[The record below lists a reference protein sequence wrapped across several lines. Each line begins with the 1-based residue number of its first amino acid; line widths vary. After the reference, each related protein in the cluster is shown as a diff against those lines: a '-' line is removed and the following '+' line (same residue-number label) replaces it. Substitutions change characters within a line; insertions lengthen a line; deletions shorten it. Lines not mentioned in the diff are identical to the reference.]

1 MSYTVGEVAKLAGI
15 TVRTLH
21 HYDEIGLLQPS
32 DRTDA
37 GYRLYLDEDLVRLQQ
52 ILFYRELGFSLDE
65 ISTILTDPTWD
76 VTESL
81 ESQHALLTERIE
93 RLGRMVKAVEKE
105 LEARHMGINL
115 TPEERFEVFG
125 DFDPDQYADE
135 AKDRWGDT
143 DAYKQ
148 SARRASQ
155 YTKDDWKR
163 IQEQGDVISKR
174 LASLFQDG
182 AAPDSVEAMDAA
194 EAHRQYIGASFY
206 DCPPQMHAGL
216 GEMYVADER
225 FAAYWNAY
233 AEGMTSWVR
242 DAFSA
247 NAGRQTA

>member
-115 TPEERFEVFG
+115 TPEERF
-125 DFDPDQYADE
+125 
-135 AKDRWGDT
+135 DRFVVG
-143 DAYKQ
+143 
-148 SARRASQ
+148 SAR
-155 YTKDDWKR
+155 
-163 IQEQGDVISKR
+163 G
-174 LASLFQDG
+174 
-182 AAPDSVEAMDAA
+182 
-194 EAHRQYIGASFY
+194 
-206 DCPPQMHAGL
+206 AGL
-216 GEMYVADER
+216 GFNPR
-225 FAAYWNAY
+225 IGW
-233 AEGMTSWVR
+233 
-242 DAFSA
+242 
-247 NAGRQTA
+247 Q

>member
-1 MSYTVGEVAKLAGI
+1 MSYTVGDVARLAGI

-21 HYDEIGLLQPS
+21 HYDEIGLLQPT

-37 GYRLYLDEDLVRLQQ
+37 GYRLYVDEDLVRLQQ

-76 VTESL
+76 LSESL

-125 DFDPDQYADE
+125 DYDPDQHADE
-135 AKDRWGDT
+135 AKQRWGDT

-148 SARRASQ
+148 SMRKASQ

-174 LASLFQDG
+174 LASLFEEG
-182 AAPDSVEAMDAA
+182 ATPDSVEAMDAA

-206 DCPPQMHAGL
+206 DCPPQMHTGL

-225 FAAYWNAY
+225 FAAYWNGY
-233 AEGMTSWVR
+233 AEGMTNWVR
-242 DAFSA
+242 DAFQA
-247 NAGRQTA
+247 NATRQSD